1 MQQKGENVV
10 PSLHAFFL
18 PIRKEL
24 LSSEWWIKKNELHHF
39 EKALK
44 IKNLVRVDC
53 YLNPHYFALCFKTA
67 N

>member
-1 MQQKGENVV
+1 M
-10 PSLHAFFL
+10 